1 MTFSKSSL
9 SPSDPLAVGVN
20 DAARRAGIGRSSL
33 YAAIGAG
40 ELKACKI
47 GRRTVIRL
55 SDLAAWLESLPTAPA
70 RAA

>member
-1 MTFSKSSL
+1 MSLPKSAI
-9 SPSDPLAVGVN
+9 SPHDPLAVGVS

-33 YAAIGAG
+33 YSAIAAG
-40 ELKACKI
+40 ELTACKI

-55 SDLAAWLESLPTAPA
+55 SDLAAWLDSLPTVAA